1 MMPAKINQRVIA
13 ERLTWVDRMVEEI
26 QSLPLGSY
34 DIFMGDSRN
43 VWSAESCL
51 RRSLEALLDM
61 GRHILAK
68 AFGRGVTEYK
78 EIARELG
85 KSGVLQA
92 ENSKIL
98 EILAGYRNRMVHFYQ
113 EVSTKE
119 LYKICTEDLKDIVN
133 VRTALADWVDHNQDL
148 VDKTL

>member
-1 MMPAKINQRVIA
+1 
-13 ERLTWVDRMVEEI
+13 MVEEI

>member
-1 MMPAKINQRVIA
+1 MKPTKINHRVIT
-13 ERLTWVDRMVEEI
+13 ERLKWIDRMLEEI
-26 QSLPLGSY
+26 RSLPLDSY
-34 DIFMGDSRN
+34 ETFLEDNRN

-51 RRSLEALLDM
+51 RRTLEALLDM

-68 AFGRGVTEYK
+68 GFGRGVTEYK

-85 KSGVLQA
+85 RAGVLQA
-92 ENSKIL
+92 ENFTIL

-113 EVSTKE
+113 EISTEE
-119 LYKICTEDLKDIVN
+119 LYKICTEDLKDIII
-133 VRTALADWVDHNQDL
+133 VRNALANWIEQHQDL